1 MKGTDSTFGGAAD
14 LTADIPAPEALIL
27 LSVVLPY
34 LIDHITVVLDLVAH
48 VAGGPV
54 VAGVVEAEVKLHAML
69 LGKAQEEVDQVH
81 RWHVASFLEQV
92 PGGVSNKFLVT

>member
-34 LIDHITVVLDLVAH
+34 LIDHIPVVLDLVAH

-54 VAGVVEAEVKLHAML
+54 VTGVVETEVKLHAML

-81 RWHVASFLEQV
+81 RGHVASFLEQV
-92 PGGVSNKFLVT
+92 AGGVSNKFLVT